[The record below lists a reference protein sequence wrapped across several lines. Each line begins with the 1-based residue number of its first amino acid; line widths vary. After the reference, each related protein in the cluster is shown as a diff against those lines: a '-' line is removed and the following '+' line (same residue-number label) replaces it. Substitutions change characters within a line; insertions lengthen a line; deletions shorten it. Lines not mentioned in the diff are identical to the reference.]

1 MLYWLKVHLRG
12 FIMVLHLV
20 WLIPAATF
28 ALLCY
33 REPRSLFNAYLLTF
47 TLMMMG
53 IVLAGFTIVGLERFI
68 GYTPAI
74 ILFYILLLA
83 IPISIFASTAY
94 LIFNGRQMLQLE
106 GLRLA
111 NLLSLFY
118 GLAIVGLG
126 LLHFLAPRSFLATL
140 ISLADLLL
148 FYGTFLYLSYII
160 YAFFLNIFPI
170 KKEPQ
175 TIIILG
181 SGLFGDKV
189 PPLLAQRLDKG
200 LAIYEKFNRKPV
212 IIVSGGQGDDEW
224 ISEAEA
230 MAGYLMEKGVPTDSI
245 FLENKSRTTLENL
258 TFSKE
263 LMLVQGMEQDRVALV
278 TNSFHALRAGIYM
291 KQVGLKGRSIGS
303 RTAFY
308 FLPSAWIRET
318 AGLIRIYWKWHAFI
332 IGILLLPF
340 LFSLFHT
347 YFSL

>member
-20 WLIPAATF
+20 WLIPATIF
-28 ALLCY
+28 ALLFY

-53 IVLAGFTIVGLERFI
+53 IVLAGFTIVSLERFI

-74 ILFYILLLA
+74 ILFLA
-83 IPISIFASTAY
+83 IPFSVFTSTVY
-94 LIFNGRQMLQLE
+94 LLFNGRKMVQLE

-111 NLLSLFY
+111 NLLSLLY
-118 GLAIVGLG
+118 GLAIVGVG
-126 LLHFLAPRSFLATL
+126 LLHFFAPRSFLANL
-140 ISLADLLL
+140 ISFADLLL

-212 IIVSGGQGDDEW
+212 IIVSGGQGDDEL

-230 MAGYLMEKGVPTDSI
+230 MTRYLMEKGVPADSI
-245 FLENKSRTTLENL
+245 LLENKSRTTFENL
-258 TFSKE
+258 TFSKQ
-263 LMLVQGMEQDRVALV
+263 LMLAHGLEQDRVVLV

-332 IGILLLPF
+332 IGSLLLRYLFF
-340 LFSLFHT
+340 LF
-347 YFSL
+347 

>member
-20 WLIPAATF
+20 WLIPAAIF

-53 IVLAGFTIVGLERFI
+53 IVLAGLTIVSLERFI

-74 ILFYILLLA
+74 ILFLA
-83 IPISIFASTAY
+83 IPFSVFASTVY
-94 LIFNGRQMLQLE
+94 LLFNGRKMVQLE

-111 NLLSLFY
+111 NLLSLLY
-118 GLAIVGLG
+118 GLAIVGVG
-126 LLHFLAPRSFLATL
+126 LLHFFAPRSFLANL
-140 ISLADLLL
+140 ISFADLFL

-212 IIVSGGQGDDEW
+212 IIVSGGQGEDEW

-230 MAGYLMEKGVPTDSI
+230 MAGYLIDKGVPADSI
-245 FLENKSRTTLENL
+245 LLENKSRTTFENL
-258 TFSKE
+258 TFSKQ
-263 LMLVQGMEQDRVALV
+263 LMLAQGREQDRVVLV

-332 IGILLLPF
+332 IGSLLLRYLFF
-340 LFSLFHT
+340 LF
-347 YFSL
+347 

>member
-12 FIMVLHLV
+12 FIMALHLV
-20 WLIPAATF
+20 WLIPAAIF
-28 ALLCY
+28 ALLFY

-47 TLMMMG
+47 TLIMMG

-94 LIFNGRQMLQLE
+94 LISNGRQMLQLE

-126 LLHFLAPRSFLATL
+126 LLHFFAPRSFLANL
-140 ISLADLLL
+140 ISFADLLL

-212 IIVSGGQGDDEW
+212 IIVSGGQGDDEL

-230 MAGYLMEKGVPTDSI
+230 MARYLMEKGVPADSI
-245 FLENKSRTTLENL
+245 LLENRSRTTFENL
-258 TFSKE
+258 TFSKQ
-263 LMLVQGMEQDRVALV
+263 LMLAQGLEQDRVVLV

-332 IGILLLPF
+332 IGSLLLRYLFF
-340 LFSLFHT
+340 LF
-347 YFSL
+347 

>member
-1 MLYWLKVHLRG
+1 ML
-12 FIMVLHLV
+12 LHLI
-20 WLIPAATF
+20 WLIPAAIF
-28 ALLCY
+28 ALLFY

-47 TLMMMG
+47 TLIMMG
-53 IVLAGFTIVGLERFI
+53 IVLAGLTIVSLERFI
-68 GYTPAI
+68 GYTPAMI
-74 ILFYILLLA
+74 SFYILLLA

-94 LIFNGRQMLQLE
+94 LIFNGRQMLE

-111 NLLSLFY
+111 NLLSLLY
-118 GLAIVGLG
+118 GLAIVGLA
-126 LLHFLAPRSFLATL
+126 LLHFLAPRSFLAIL
-140 ISLADLLL
+140 ISFADLLL
-148 FYGTFLYLSYII
+148 FYVTFLYLSYII
-160 YAFFLNIFPI
+160 YAFFLNIFPV

-181 SGLFGDKV
+181 AGLFGDKV

-200 LAIYEKFNRKPV
+200 IAIYEKFNRKPV

-230 MAGYLMEKGVPTDSI
+230 MAGYLMEKGVPADSI

-258 TFSKE
+258 IFSKK
-263 LMLVQGMEQDRVALV
+263 LMLAQGLEQDRVVLV

-291 KQVGLKGRSIGS
+291 RQVGLKGRSIGS

-332 IGILLLPF
+332 IEILLLPF

>member
-20 WLIPAATF
+20 WLIPAAIF

-47 TLMMMG
+47 TLIMMG
-53 IVLAGFTIVGLERFI
+53 IVLAGLTIVGLERFI
-68 GYTPAI
+68 GYKPAI
-74 ILFYILLLA
+74 ISFYILLLA

-106 GLRLA
+106 GLRLS
-111 NLLSLFY
+111 NLLSLLY
-118 GLAIVGLG
+118 GLAIVGLA
-126 LLHFLAPRSFLATL
+126 LLHFFAPRSFLAIL

-160 YAFFLNIFPI
+160 YTFFLNLFPV

-181 SGLFGDKV
+181 AGLFGDKV

-212 IIVSGGQGDDEW
+212 IIVSGGQGDDEL

-230 MAGYLMEKGVPTDSI
+230 MARYLIDKGVPADSI
-245 FLENKSRTTLENL
+245 LLENKSRTTFENL
-258 TFSKE
+258 IFSKE
-263 LMLVQGMEQDRVALV
+263 LIRVQGLEQDRVLLV

-303 RTAFY
+303 RTVLY

-340 LFSLFHT
+340 LFSLFHA

>member
-1 MLYWLKVHLRG
+1 
-12 FIMVLHLV
+12 MVLHLV
-20 WLIPAATF
+20 WLIPAAIFTF
-28 ALLCY
+28 LVY

-53 IVLAGFTIVGLERFI
+53 IVLAGLTIVSLERFI
-68 GYTPAI
+68 GYKPAI
-74 ILFYILLLA
+74 ISFYILLLA
-83 IPISIFASTAY
+83 VPFSIFASTAY

-111 NLLSLFY
+111 NLLSLLY
-118 GLAIVGLG
+118 GLAIIGLS
-126 LLHFLAPRSFLATL
+126 LLHFLAPRSFLAIL

-160 YAFFLNIFPI
+160 YAFFLNLFPV

-181 SGLFGDKV
+181 AGLFGDKV

-200 LAIYEKFNRKPV
+200 LAIYEKFNHRPI
-212 IIVSGGQGDDEW
+212 IIVSGGQGDDEL

-230 MAGYLMEKGVPTDSI
+230 MARYLIDKGVPANSI
-245 FLENKSRTTLENL
+245 LLENKSRTTLENL
-258 TFSKE
+258 IFSKE
-263 LMLVQGMEQDRVALV
+263 IMLAQGLEQDRVVLV

>member
-20 WLIPAATF
+20 WLIPAAIF

-53 IVLAGFTIVGLERFI
+53 IVLAGLTIVSLERFI

-74 ILFYILLLA
+74 ILFLA
-83 IPISIFASTAY
+83 IPFSVFASTVY
-94 LIFNGRQMLQLE
+94 LLFNGRKMVQLE

-111 NLLSLFY
+111 NLLSLLY
-118 GLAIVGLG
+118 GLAIVGVG
-126 LLHFLAPRSFLATL
+126 LLHFFAPRSFLANL
-140 ISLADLLL
+140 ISFADLLL

-212 IIVSGGQGDDEW
+212 IIVSGGQGDDEL

-230 MAGYLMEKGVPTDSI
+230 MAGYLMEKGVPADSI
-245 FLENKSRTTLENL
+245 LLENKSRTTFENL
-258 TFSKE
+258 TFSKQ
-263 LMLVQGMEQDRVALV
+263 LMLAHGLGQDRVVLV

-332 IGILLLPF
+332 IGSLLLRYLFF
-340 LFSLFHT
+340 LF
-347 YFSL
+347 

>member
-1 MLYWLKVHLRG
+1 M
-12 FIMVLHLV
+12 
-20 WLIPAATF
+20 
-28 ALLCY
+28 
-33 REPRSLFNAYLLTF
+33 
-47 TLMMMG
+47 
-53 IVLAGFTIVGLERFI
+53 
-68 GYTPAI
+68 
-74 ILFYILLLA
+74 
-83 IPISIFASTAY
+83 ISF
-94 LIFNGRQMLQLE
+94 
-106 GLRLA
+106 
-111 NLLSLFY
+111 
-118 GLAIVGLG
+118 
-126 LLHFLAPRSFLATL
+126 
-140 ISLADLLL
+140 ADLLL

-160 YAFFLNIFPI
+160 YAFFLNIFPV

-181 SGLFGDKV
+181 AGLFGDKV

-200 LAIYEKFNRKPV
+200 LAIYERFNRKPV

-230 MAGYLMEKGVPTDSI
+230 MAGYLMEKGVPADSI

-258 TFSKE
+258 IFSKE
-263 LMLVQGMEQDRVALV
+263 LMLSQGLEQDRVLLV

-291 KQVGLKGRSIGS
+291 KQVGLKGSSIGS

>member
-20 WLIPAATF
+20 WLIPAAIF

-53 IVLAGFTIVGLERFI
+53 IVLAGLTIVSLERFI

-74 ILFYILLLA
+74 ILFLA
-83 IPISIFASTAY
+83 IPFSVFASTVY
-94 LIFNGRQMLQLE
+94 LLFNGRKMVQLE

-111 NLLSLFY
+111 NLLSLLY
-118 GLAIVGLG
+118 GLAIVGVG
-126 LLHFLAPRSFLATL
+126 LLHFFAPRSFLATL

-181 SGLFGDKV
+181 AGLFGDKV

-200 LAIYEKFNRKPV
+200 IAIYEKFNRKPV

-230 MAGYLMEKGVPTDSI
+230 MAGYLMEKGVPADSI

-258 TFSKE
+258 IFSKE
-263 LMLVQGMEQDRVALV
+263 LMLAQGLEQDRVVLV

>member
-1 MLYWLKVHLRG
+1 
-12 FIMVLHLV
+12 
-20 WLIPAATF
+20 
-28 ALLCY
+28 
-33 REPRSLFNAYLLTF
+33 
-47 TLMMMG
+47 MMMG
-53 IVLAGFTIVGLERFI
+53 IVLAGLTIVSLERFI
-68 GYTPAI
+68 GYKPAMI
-74 ILFYILLLA
+74 SFYILLLA
-83 IPISIFASTAY
+83 VPFSIFASTAY

-111 NLLSLFY
+111 NLLSLLY
-118 GLAIVGLG
+118 GLAIVGLA
-126 LLHFLAPRSFLATL
+126 LLHFFAPRSFLAIL

-160 YAFFLNIFPI
+160 YAFFLNIFPV

-181 SGLFGDKV
+181 AGLFGDKV

-212 IIVSGGQGDDEW
+212 IIVSGGQGDDEL

-230 MAGYLMEKGVPTDSI
+230 MARYLIDKGVPADSI
-245 FLENKSRTTLENL
+245 LLENKSRTTFENL
-258 TFSKE
+258 TFSKQ
-263 LMLVQGMEQDRVALV
+263 LMLAHGLEQDRVVLV

>member
-1 MLYWLKVHLRG
+1 MLY
-12 FIMVLHLV
+12 
-20 WLIPAATF
+20 
-28 ALLCY
+28 C
-33 REPRSLFNAYLLTF
+33 
-47 TLMMMG
+47 
-53 IVLAGFTIVGLERFI
+53 
-68 GYTPAI
+68 
-74 ILFYILLLA
+74 
-83 IPISIFASTAY
+83 IFS
-94 LIFNGRQMLQLE
+94 
-106 GLRLA
+106 
-111 NLLSLFY
+111 
-118 GLAIVGLG
+118 
-126 LLHFLAPRSFLATL
+126 
-140 ISLADLLL
+140 SLADFLL

-160 YAFFLNIFPI
+160 YAFFLNLFPV

-181 SGLFGDKV
+181 AGLFGDKV
-189 PPLLAQRLDKG
+189 PPLLAQRLNKG
-200 LAIYEKFNRKPV
+200 LAIYEKFNRKPI
-212 IIVSGGQGDDEW
+212 IIVSGGQGDDEL

-230 MAGYLMEKGVPTDSI
+230 MARYLIDKGVPADSI
-245 FLENKSRTTLENL
+245 LLENKSRTTFENL
-258 TFSKE
+258 TFSKQ
-263 LMLVQGMEQDRVALV
+263 LMRAQGLEQDRVLLV

>member
-20 WLIPAATF
+20 WLIPATIF
-28 ALLCY
+28 ALLFY

-53 IVLAGFTIVGLERFI
+53 IVLAGFTIVSLERFI

-74 ILFYILLLA
+74 ILFLA
-83 IPISIFASTAY
+83 IPFSVFASTVY
-94 LIFNGRQMLQLE
+94 LLFNGRKMVQLE

-111 NLLSLFY
+111 NLLSLLY
-118 GLAIVGLG
+118 GLAIVGVG
-126 LLHFLAPRSFLATL
+126 LLHFFAPRSFLANL
-140 ISLADLLL
+140 ISFADLLL

-212 IIVSGGQGDDEW
+212 IIVSGGQGDDEL

-230 MAGYLMEKGVPTDSI
+230 MTRYLMEKGVPADSI
-245 FLENKSRTTLENL
+245 LLENKSRTTFENL
-258 TFSKE
+258 TFSKQ
-263 LMLVQGMEQDRVALV
+263 LMLAQGLEQDRVVLV

-332 IGILLLPF
+332 IGSLLLRYLFF
-340 LFSLFHT
+340 LF
-347 YFSL
+347 

>member
-12 FIMVLHLV
+12 FIMVLHLF
-20 WLIPAATF
+20 WLIPAAIF

-53 IVLAGFTIVGLERFI
+53 IVLAGLTIVSLERFI

-74 ILFYILLLA
+74 ILFLA
-83 IPISIFASTAY
+83 IPISVFASTVY
-94 LIFNGRQMLQLE
+94 LLFNGRKMLQLE

-111 NLLSLFY
+111 NLLSLLY
-118 GLAIVGLG
+118 GLAIVGVG
-126 LLHFLAPRSFLATL
+126 LLHFFAPRSFLANL
-140 ISLADLLL
+140 ISFADLLL

-160 YAFFLNIFPI
+160 YAFFLNIFPV
-170 KKEPQ
+170 KNEPQ

-181 SGLFGDKV
+181 AGLFGDKV

-200 LAIYEKFNRKPV
+200 LAIYERFNRKPV
-212 IIVSGGQGDDEW
+212 IIVSGGQGEDEW

-230 MAGYLMEKGVPTDSI
+230 MAGYLIDKGVPADSI
-245 FLENKSRTTLENL
+245 LLENRSRTTFENL
-258 TFSKE
+258 TFSKQ
-263 LMLVQGMEQDRVALV
+263 LMLAQGLEQDRVVLV

-332 IGILLLPF
+332 IGSLLLRYLFF
-340 LFSLFHT
+340 LF
-347 YFSL
+347 